1 MQNLSNPFNSSSKTY
16 WRRRRYQRL
25 GGATNRKNL
34 KTVRFGGGP
43 QRSWRIKVIP
53 KLRLKPVILSPFK
66 IWSKLKNAYV
76 NMMLNLAGKVGH
88 SNNVNVF
95 GEIRIPKARQVSKAA
110 YSTNDFN
117 NRLILEIYKSLMVS
131 HELGY

>member
-1 MQNLSNPFNSSSKTY
+1 MISSKTY

-43 QRSWRIKVIP
+43 QRSWRIKVVP
-53 KLRLKPVILSPFK
+53 KLRLKAVILSPFK

-95 GEIRIPKARQVSKAA
+95 GEIRIPKARQVSKG
-110 YSTNDFN
+110 YSSNEFE
-117 NRLILEIYKSLMVS
+117 NRLVFEIYKALAASS
-131 HELGY
+131 